1 MEEKIHLTI
10 DLLEIIKA
18 YCDFNYDKTKEI
30 PTIGSVIEIAL
41 KTQKELAR
49 EIDKKFLETQKE
61 AV

>member
-1 MEEKIHLTI
+1 MEEKINLTI

-18 YCDFNYDKTKEI
+18 YCDFNYDKTMEI
-30 PTIGSVIEIAL
+30 PTIGSVVEIAL

-49 EIDKKFLETQKE
+49 EFDRKFLETQKE